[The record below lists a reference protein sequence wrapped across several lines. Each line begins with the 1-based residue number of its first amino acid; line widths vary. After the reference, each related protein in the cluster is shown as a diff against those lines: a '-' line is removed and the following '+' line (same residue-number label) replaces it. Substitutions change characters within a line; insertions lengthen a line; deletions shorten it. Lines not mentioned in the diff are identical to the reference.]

1 MVRGKSMKQC
11 IEKKQ
16 CIGCKHYMENRYH
29 YYTHDN
35 RMVEYHVHE
44 CQRQQG
50 IGHTTDEIKC
60 KSFEKKKRF

>member
-1 MVRGKSMKQC
+1 
-11 IEKKQ
+11 
-16 CIGCKHYMENRYH
+16 MENRYH

-35 RMVEYHVHE
+35 RVVEYHVHE